1 MSVPRLTKYIHLLNV
16 NLFNRNGFVCI
27 EKGELLNKYVIYR
40 ISTCMCV
47 DVVRTAGVRL
57 LDMRGLC

>member
-27 EKGELLNKYVIYR
+27 EKGELLNKYVIYH
-40 ISTCMCV
+40 TFMCV

>member
-40 ISTCMCV
+40 TFMCV